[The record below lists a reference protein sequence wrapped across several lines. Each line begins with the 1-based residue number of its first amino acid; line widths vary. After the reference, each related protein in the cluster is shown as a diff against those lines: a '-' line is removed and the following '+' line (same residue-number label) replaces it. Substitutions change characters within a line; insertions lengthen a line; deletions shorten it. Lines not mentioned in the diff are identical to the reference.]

1 MRSEYERG
9 RLVDIGNLEDLRRRR
24 EDDTE
29 MNIMKIG
36 CETWRKC
43 GARTVFGVLLKV
55 GGLELSVALNF
66 GDLLSETVN
75 WLSKEI
81 KPSDS
86 HC

>member
-36 CETWRKC
+36 CET
-43 GARTVFGVLLKV
+43 
-55 GGLELSVALNF
+55 
-66 GDLLSETVN
+66 
-75 WLSKEI
+75 
-81 KPSDS
+81 
-86 HC
+86 